1 MKTNKTK
8 IALVNTPLLE
18 GVAHHPLFPPLG
30 LAYMAAVLE
39 QNDFEV
45 KIFDCPVCEID
56 HEKLKAELDS
66 FQPTMVGI
74 GSMTPTIE
82 SALKSARVAKE
93 VCPDAKVLMG
103 GPHATFADKQILTDE
118 KAVDIIVRGEGEETI
133 LELAKQSPEL
143 QKVGDVKGITFRK
156 DNQII
161 QAPGRPF
168 IQNLDA
174 LPRPAYKYLPV
185 EKYRIA
191 GRKLLPIMSSRGCPF
206 QCSFCVASQMF
217 GARFRARSPKNVLD
231 ELEWLRDEY
240 GAEGIAFQDDTLTF
254 DRKRA
259 MEICDGII
267 ERKIN
272 LPWGCGTR
280 ADMVTKEVLAK
291 MSKAHCNETCFGV
304 ESGCQ
309 RIRDSLKKKVTT
321 EQCENA
327 IKWAKEAGMFV
338 TVSVILGYPGE
349 TKETLQETLDFVRRV
364 EPDDVWLC
372 HATPYP
378 GTELRALV
386 ESNGWKMS
394 EDWKLYNT
402 MNPIF
407 EDPLLP
413 AKEIA
418 QMRKNFYNKFYSPR
432 YILRQ
437 AVKGYLKGNLYSKI
451 MARTAINYNLWR
463 AKASV

>member
-1 MKTNKTK
+1 MESNKTK

-39 QNDFEV
+39 QNGFEIR
-45 KIFDCPVCEID
+45 IFDCPVCEINHD
-56 HEKLKAELDS
+56 KLKSELS
-66 FQPTMVGI
+66 AYNPALIGI

-93 VCPDAKVLMG
+93 ACPDAKVVMG
-103 GPHATFADKQILTDE
+103 GPHATFMDRETLLEEPALDVV
-118 KAVDIIVRGEGEETI
+118 ARGEGEETM
-133 LELAKQSPEL
+133 LELAQQLPGLPKLDE
-143 QKVGDVKGITFRK
+143 VKGITFRK

-161 QAPGRPF
+161 QNPIRPL
-168 IQNLDA
+168 IQDLDA
-174 LPRPAYKYLPV
+174 LPRPAYKYIPV

-191 GRKLLPIMSSRGCPF
+191 GRNLLPIMTSRGCPF
-206 QCSFCVASQMF
+206 ACSFCVASQMF
-217 GARFRARSPKNVLD
+217 GARFRGRNPKYVLD
-231 ELEWLRDEY
+231 ELEWLRDTY
-240 GAEGIAFQDDTLTF
+240 GAEGVAFQDDTLTF

-259 MEICDGII
+259 IEICDGIV
-267 ERKIN
+267 ERKIR

-280 ADMVTKEVLAK
+280 ADTVTKEVLAK
-291 MSKAHCNETCFGV
+291 MRKANCDEICFGV

-309 RIRDSLKKKVTT
+309 RIRDTLKKRVSTD
-321 EQCENA
+321 QCESA
-327 IKWAKEAGMFV
+327 IKWAKEEGIFV

-349 TKETLQETLDFVRRV
+349 TKETMQQTLDFVRRV

-386 ESNGWKMS
+386 ERNGWKMNV
-394 EDWKLYNT
+394 DWKLYNT

-407 EDPLLP
+407 EDPQLP
-413 AKEIA
+413 SEEIA
-418 QMRKNFYNKFYSPR
+418 KMRRTFYDKFYSPK
-432 YILRQ
+432 YVLRQ
-437 AVKGYLKGNLYSKI
+437 AVKGYLRGNLYSKI
-451 MARTAINYNLWR
+451 MARTSMNYILWR
-463 AKASV
+463 ARAGV